1 MKVVRNNKLYVSKRD
16 LVLLMGVAE
25 DMPISIK
32 NKLLISNDE
41 YLMFDDCIDIL
52 YLNNIYWILDYEK
65 TCMMSLNEL
74 NEILRRVKINLERLD
89 NTNYFKYNMLLNM
102 FDDLSCIIDEK
113 SNVLKKHLIQ

>member
-1 MKVVRNNKLYVSKRD
+1 MKIVRNNKLYVSKRD

-41 YLMFDDCIDIL
+41 YLMFDDCIDVL

-65 TCMMSLNEL
+65 TCMMSLSEL

-113 SNVLKKHLIQ
+113 SNILKKHLIQ